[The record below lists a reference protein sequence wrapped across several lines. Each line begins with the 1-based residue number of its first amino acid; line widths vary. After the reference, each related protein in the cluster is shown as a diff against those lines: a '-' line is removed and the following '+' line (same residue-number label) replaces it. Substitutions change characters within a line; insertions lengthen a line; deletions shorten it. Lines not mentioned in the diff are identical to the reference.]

1 MVVPNRFPV
10 DAASYHRMS
19 SPVAVKSAIV
29 AASQKT
35 WSASPVGAL
44 GPPVIKLNVSIAKQD
59 CVIASSILTC
69 MIVLGSL
76 VEKSRGLMI
85 APKLFSAS

>member
-44 GPPVIKLNVSIAKQD
+44 GPPTDILNDSVTKHSEPTSD
-59 CVIASSILTC
+59 ILTK
-69 MIVLGSL
+69 IISLGFE
-76 VEKSRGLMI
+76 VE
-85 APKLFSAS
+85 